1 MDTNEVKD
9 AFRFLETWDD
19 RYELITELGEAL
31 PPLTET
37 DRVDQNLVPGCTTR
51 TWLVG
56 RLNSGS
62 GVIQFRADAEG
73 PLVRGLVALLLLP
86 FQDKTPDEVLRFDH
100 QAYIEELGLEA
111 GLSAKRL
118 AGVQA
123 FFAKVRQ
130 IALACGGRS

>member
-1 MDTNEVKD
+1 MDTNDVKD

-19 RYELITELGEAL
+19 RYELITELGKAL
-31 PPLTET
+31 PPLCET
-37 DRVDQNLVPGCTTR
+37 DRVEQNLVPGCSTR

-56 RLNSGS
+56 QLDPGS
-62 GVIQFRADAEG
+62 AAIGFRADAEG

-100 QAYIEELGLEA
+100 QAYIEELGLEG

-123 FFAKVRQ
+123 FFAKVKQ
-130 IALACGGRS
+130 IAVACGGRP